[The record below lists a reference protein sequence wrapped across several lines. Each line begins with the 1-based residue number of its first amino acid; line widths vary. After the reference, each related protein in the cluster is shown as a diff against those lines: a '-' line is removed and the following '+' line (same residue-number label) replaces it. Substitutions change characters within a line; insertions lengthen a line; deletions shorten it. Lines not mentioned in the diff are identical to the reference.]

1 MENKKTATPRD
12 TLSEVCF
19 LTVICVF
26 ISFIGWCFEKAG
38 RYIAYGDV
46 ADRGFLTLPLCP
58 IYGISVVAIFLL
70 CGTPKHMRGILGGK
84 IRKTRLW
91 QRVISNKTW
100 RKYAFYFLFVTLTST
115 LAELAVGLI
124 FKAFGITLWDY
135 SGRAFNLFG
144 VICPSFSL
152 MWGVLITAFMA
163 LGWKPLYDLI
173 HRIPVH
179 IVKRAAFTLAL
190 AISVDFAVNLILL

>member
-1 MENKKTATPRD
+1 MENKKVSTKYD

-38 RYIAYGDV
+38 RYIAYQDT

-70 CGTPKHMRGILGGK
+70 CGTPKHIRGIVGNK
-84 IRKTRLW
+84 IRKTKPW
-91 QRVISNKTW
+91 QKMIGNKTW

-135 SGRAFNLFG
+135 SDRAFNLFG
-144 VICPSFSL
+144 VICLSFSL

-163 LGWKPLYDLI
+163 LGWKPLYDLA

-179 IVKRAAFTLAL
+179 IAKMTAFTLAL